1 MKRLHARDHELV
13 IPTSFGHLCG
23 VACATRTGRRNIPAD
38 RANQDRKGLR
48 MVVSLSRRGDVEPFH
63 AMDVLA
69 EANRLKARGVP
80 VISMAVGQPSDPAPA
95 RVLEAAA
102 KALESGQIGYT
113 DALGLAPLRTAIATH
128 YADHYGL
135 DIAPGRIAVTT
146 GSSAAFNLAF
156 LAMFDPGDRVA
167 IAAPG
172 YPAYRN
178 IMAAL
183 GIDVVEIELGSDA
196 YLHAGHIEA
205 AHRVKPLKGVLF
217 ASPAN
222 PTGAVI
228 PATEL
233 KLLVETAEKLGIGV
247 ISDEIYH
254 RLAYAAPDATAL
266 AYGNGVTVINSF
278 SKYYCMTGWRIG
290 WMVLSEPLVRQV
302 ERIAQSLY
310 ISPPE
315 LSQIAAIEAFKAT
328 QELDAVKARYAWNRE
343 LLMKRLPELGFPLA
357 APMDGAFYAFCDVTR
372 HTNDSMAFAR
382 KMLAEAHVAATPG
395 RDFDPLAGHRTMRF
409 SYAGSHDEM
418 VEAMARIENWLK

>member
-1 MKRLHARDHELV
+1 
-13 IPTSFGHLCG
+13 
-23 VACATRTGRRNIPAD
+23 
-38 RANQDRKGLR
+38 

-63 AMDVLA
+63 AMDILA
-69 EANRLKARGVP
+69 EANRLKALGAP

-95 RVLEAAA
+95 DVRQAAA
-102 KALESGQIGYT
+102 AALKAGRIGYT
-113 DALGLAPLRTAIATH
+113 DALGLADLRKAIAGH
-128 YADHYGL
+128 YADHYGI
-135 DIAPGRIAVTT
+135 DIAPSRIAVTT

-183 GIDVVEIELGSDA
+183 GVEIVEIELDGAA
-196 YLHAGHIEA
+196 YLHAEHLKKAHA
-205 AHRVKPLKGVLF
+205 AKPLKGVLF

-222 PTGAVI
+222 PTGAVV
-228 PATEL
+228 PSEEL
-233 KLLVETAEKLGIGV
+233 ALLVNTADALGIAV

-266 AYGNGVTVINSF
+266 AHGADVTVINSF

-290 WMVLSEPLVRQV
+290 WMVLPEKLVRPV

-310 ISPPE
+310 ISAPE

-328 QELDAVKARYAWNRE
+328 QELEAVKARYAWNRD
-343 LLMKRLPELGFPLA
+343 LLMKRLPELGFALA

-372 HTNDSMAFAR
+372 HTNDSMAFAQ

-395 RDFDPLAGHRTMRF
+395 RDFDPLQGHRYMRF
-409 SYAGSHDEM
+409 SYAGSHDDM
-418 VEAMARIENWLK
+418 IEAMARIERWLK

>member
-1 MKRLHARDHELV
+1 
-13 IPTSFGHLCG
+13 
-23 VACATRTGRRNIPAD
+23 
-38 RANQDRKGLR
+38 
-48 MVVSLSRRGDVEPFH
+48 MVVSLSRRGNVEPFH

-69 EANRLKARGVP
+69 EANRLKAQGVP

-95 RVLEAAA
+95 KVRAAAA
-102 KALESGQIGYT
+102 KALQEGRIGYT
-113 DALGLAPLRTAIATH
+113 DALGLAGLRKAIAGH

-135 DIAPGRIAVTT
+135 DVEPGRIAVTTGFPTRRSSDLIAGHYADHYGLDVEPGRIAVTT

-183 GIDVVEIELGSDA
+183 GIDVVEIELGEAA
-196 YLHAGHIEA
+196 YLHAGHLEA
-205 AHRVKPLKGVLF
+205 AHRQKPLKGVLF

-228 PATEL
+228 PADEL
-233 KLLVETAEKLGIGV
+233 SALVSTAEALGIAV

-254 RLAYAAPDATAL
+254 RLAYGAPDTTAL
-266 AYGNGVTVINSF
+266 GFGDSVTVINSF

-290 WMVLSEPLVRQV
+290 WMVLPEELVRPV

-315 LSQIAAIEAFKAT
+315 LSQIAAIEAFAAT
-328 QELDAVKARYAWNRE
+328 EELEAVKGRYAWNRE

-372 HTNDSMAFAR
+372 HSNDSMAFAR

-395 RDFDPLAGHRTMRF
+395 RDFDTQAGHRTMRF
-409 SYAGSHDEM
+409 SYAGSHDDM
-418 VEAMARIENWLK
+418 VEAMARIERWLR